1 MGKTMKHT
9 LAKLVMPIALSF
21 ALVVGLVGCASH
33 NDLVTISG
41 DVMYRERIALP
52 ADAVIK
58 VQLNDV
64 SLQDKKAIVMAEMIT
79 DNVTTPHQFEFQLAR
94 DQFQQGHTYAIGV
107 RIEVDGKLWFINTQ
121 SYVVDI
127 NGTEPVNVLVNKVGG

>member
-9 LAKLVMPIALSF
+9 LNKLLMPFVLAV
-21 ALVVGLVGCASH
+21 ALVAALGGCASQS
-33 NDLVTISG
+33 DLVTISG

-58 VQLNDV
+58 VQLKDV
-64 SLQDKKAIVMAEMIT
+64 SLQDTKAIVMAEMMT
-79 DNVTTPHQFEFQLAR
+79 DNVKTPHAFEFQLAR
-94 DQFQQGHTYAIGV
+94 DQFQSGHTYAVGA

-121 SYVVDI
+121 SYIVNIDA
-127 NGTEPVNVLVNKVGG
+127 TEPVNVLVNKVGG